1 MFLIKER
8 FYDTLTQKNRI
19 LPYYSKL
26 INSLNNETLY
36 ESNNQKTDKHKKTV
50 SISLFP
56 SFLDFNL
63 KNEGLF
69 ALKQIP
75 QEKII
80 GYAIL
85 TQNHKNIE
93 SFLKQEYKKN
103 FRANIKRVLNRLEI
117 CFDIEYEMYFGSIT
131 KEKYYVLMTEL
142 KQMLTKRFKQRGDST
157 HVLNDWEA
165 YYNSIFNLINKKK
178 ASVFVIY
185 ANKKIIHICV
195 NHHLNNIIF
204 ISIPSYNI
212 NYHKFALGN
221 ISIYKLLEWGINN
234 KYNMFDMAYGNLEY
248 KRRWS
253 NYIYSFKHHIIFDK
267 KNLKQLIISHFE
279 ALIIHTKNILKKYDI
294 DKYIEKFKNKAN
306 KETKYIELPNHII
319 ETEFDFDIIFFSEIN
334 ILKNEILEILVC
346 NFLYS
351 SKENIKNIKLM
362 KNENN
367 KEILILGETAKCK
380 IIFDK
385 YLDLNI

>member
-165 YYNSIFNLINKKK
+165 YYNSIFNLINKK
-178 ASVFVIY
+178 STLFLLFMQI
-185 ANKKIIHICV
+185 KK
-195 NHHLNNIIF
+195 
-204 ISIPSYNI
+204 
-212 NYHKFALGN
+212 
-221 ISIYKLLEWGINN
+221 
-234 KYNMFDMAYGNLEY
+234 
-248 KRRWS
+248 
-253 NYIYSFKHHIIFDK
+253 
-267 KNLKQLIISHFE
+267 
-279 ALIIHTKNILKKYDI
+279 
-294 DKYIEKFKNKAN
+294 
-306 KETKYIELPNHII
+306 
-319 ETEFDFDIIFFSEIN
+319 
-334 ILKNEILEILVC
+334 
-346 NFLYS
+346 
-351 SKENIKNIKLM
+351 
-362 KNENN
+362 
-367 KEILILGETAKCK
+367 
-380 IIFDK
+380 
-385 YLDLNI
+385 